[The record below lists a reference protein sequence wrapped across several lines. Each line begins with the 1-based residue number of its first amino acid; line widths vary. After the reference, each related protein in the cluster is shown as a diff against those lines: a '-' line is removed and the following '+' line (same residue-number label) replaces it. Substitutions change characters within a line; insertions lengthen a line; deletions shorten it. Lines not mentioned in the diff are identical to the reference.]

1 MYNKIPFATKF
12 DKSITFSDYFNLQK
26 QHDKQEL
33 VLDKFREGLDSMTP
47 LDELPDIRNE
57 AELKFNKNNSF
68 KLANTNNGS
77 SKNVNS
83 TEKK

>member
-1 MYNKIPFATKF
+1 
-12 DKSITFSDYFNLQK
+12 
-26 QHDKQEL
+26 
-33 VLDKFREGLDSMTP
+33 MTP